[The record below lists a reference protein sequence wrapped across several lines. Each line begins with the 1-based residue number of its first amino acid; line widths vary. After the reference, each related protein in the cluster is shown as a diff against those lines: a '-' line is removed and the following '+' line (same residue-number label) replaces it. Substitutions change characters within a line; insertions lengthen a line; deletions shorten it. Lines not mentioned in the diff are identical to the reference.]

1 MGTRNYDSSFL
12 TKHRADRIISY
23 AFRQNMAAG
32 TQLITNPQTGI
43 QTASQIAVVKD
54 GNIAVNYRAFGTVVQ
69 ENCCGAPFYPGD
81 NPDAA
86 PYNGITNNSQE

>member
-32 TQLITNPQTGI
+32 QQLITNPQTGL
-43 QTASQIAVVKD
+43 QTSSNFVTVKD
-54 GNIAVNYRAFGTVVQ
+54 GTIAVNYRAFGTTVQ
-69 ENCCGAPFYPGD
+69 ENCCGNTY
-81 NPDAA
+81 NPE
-86 PYNGITNNSQE
+86 YNGITNNSQE

>member
-1 MGTRNYDSSFL
+1 
-12 TKHRADRIISY
+12 
-23 AFRQNMAAG
+23 MAAG